1 MAHTDGPGASSRPAP
16 PLSSRSAAA
25 GGHEPNAVSSVGVV
39 RFLIGLAAGIVFFA
53 VVSWGVFLL
62 LKRDA
67 RSEDRPLPANVARQ
81 LDRVPPAP
89 RLEDKPLAPRAQLN
103 ARENAIL
110 GSYGWVDR
118 KAGTVRLPIDRA
130 MDLIAHRGLP
140 ATATAP
146 AGSPDEGAAAPEKP
160 LPPGRAPEKPR

>member
-1 MAHTDGPGASSRPAP
+1 MAHTEGSGAPGSPPSPAV
-16 PLSSRSAAA
+16 LAA
-25 GGHEPNAVSSVGVV
+25 GHEPNVVSARGVV
-39 RFLIGLAAGIVFFA
+39 RFLAGLAVGTAFFA
-53 VVSWGVFLL
+53 ALVFGVFQL

-67 RSEDRPLPANVARQ
+67 RSEDRPIPSNVARQ
-81 LDRVPPAP
+81 LARVPPAP
-89 RLEDKPLAPRAQLN
+89 RLEDRPLATRAQLN

-130 MDLIAHRGLP
+130 MDLISRRGLP

-146 AGSPDEGAAAPEKP
+146 AASPAAGAAAPEKP
-160 LPPGRAPEKPR
+160 LPPKSPR